1 MTLAPAGRPA
11 LAEPDTGADVVE
23 LSKYLYKVSEAMQLL
38 SMSRSAIYEQM
49 RAGRLRFV
57 KQGRATLISAAAI
70 RNYVALLEREAEVQR
85 GETA

>member
-1 MTLAPAGRPA
+1 MTAVPTSRPT
-11 LAEPDTGADVVE
+11 LAEPGTGADVVE

-57 KQGRATLISAAAI
+57 KQGRATLISATAI
-70 RNYVALLEREAEVQR
+70 RKYVALLEQEAGVQR

>member
-1 MTLAPAGRPA
+1 MTLASADRAA
-11 LAEPDTGADVVE
+11 LADPDTAADVVE

-57 KQGRATLISAAAI
+57 KQGRATLISVAAI
-70 RNYVALLEREAEVQR
+70 RNYVALLEREAEAQR